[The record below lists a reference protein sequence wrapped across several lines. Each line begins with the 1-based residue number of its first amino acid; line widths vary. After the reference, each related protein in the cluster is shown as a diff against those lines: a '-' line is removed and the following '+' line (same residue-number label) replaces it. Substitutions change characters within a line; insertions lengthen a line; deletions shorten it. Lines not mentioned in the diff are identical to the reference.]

1 MGGVEAT
8 RVAAQGLGSRARMDR
23 PINGRHTAMTRNPH
37 LDSSERASLEGV
49 RVTNNRGIMFCIECG
64 SAIATGSPKFCA
76 NCGAAVPTSA
86 LDNQGPSLMATS
98 PAGEA
103 QPSCETVTEAHP
115 APMPEARQ
123 VEGLNIGGVGGPYE
137 GMIWTGRKWVSPS
150 GIDVPEAP
158 WWKRRMAWGYIALTV
173 ICGTGGWVAASMHPP
188 AGQGTSSAAPAAVAA
203 AAVDKYTNN
212 WAGLDAAIAD
222 CARQWITPE
231 QFPATGDLMQDAQL
245 LDNAIY
251 AVGTCVTEKNPEYVC
266 QTPEG
271 MTTVCAYSDKST
283 TGRMIQNADSVDSR
297 LRAVG
302 APGY

>member
-1 MGGVEAT
+1 MVKCTCG
-8 RVAAQGLGSRARMDR
+8 RDYNAALLAACPACKTPSRAAGPWRDVK
-23 PINGRHTAMTRNPH
+23 TATPTRA
-37 LDSSERASLEGV
+37 RAV
-49 RVTNNRGIMFCIECG
+49 V
-64 SAIATGSPKFCA
+64 
-76 NCGAAVPTSA
+76 
-86 LDNQGPSLMATS
+86 
-98 PAGEA
+98 
-103 QPSCETVTEAHP
+103 
-115 APMPEARQ
+115 
-123 VEGLNIGGVGGPYE
+123 
-137 GMIWTGRKWVSPS
+137 
-150 GIDVPEAP
+150 
-158 WWKRRMAWGYIALTV
+158 
-173 ICGTGGWVAASMHPP
+173 
-188 AGQGTSSAAPAAVAA
+188 AVAVIVVAGIAFWGMTQVGKDVAPGNSGA

-222 CARQWITPE
+222 CARQWITAD

-266 QTPEG
+266 ETPEG